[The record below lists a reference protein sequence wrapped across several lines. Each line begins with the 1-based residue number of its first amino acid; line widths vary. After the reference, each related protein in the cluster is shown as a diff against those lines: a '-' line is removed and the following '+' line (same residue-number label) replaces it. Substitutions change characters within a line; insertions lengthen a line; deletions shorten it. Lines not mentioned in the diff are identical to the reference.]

1 MQTCFCIFS
10 CCRCSD
16 RLTCIRWLLCQKSLL
31 ASCKFA
37 HPQTISGGFPGFGS
51 SFLACL
57 FRSANRLAGYASLH
71 LFVSLTLTGGV
82 GKLPSPPTDFHSM
95 SDLVTVEG
103 ESLSA
108 ARRPP
113 SVSRV
118 VQVACAQLLGELDLP
133 QLVSSLASVG
143 GHLHDAFLGTAAF
156 HDLQMHV
163 QRAGF
168 SVARLGDRSA
178 AELDAF
184 RFTASSVLDNLE
196 TVYSLLVD
204 GMEQVALATLRSTNS
219 GSSELAEN
227 ARKLSVDFETTAD
240 DVQETLKLALERRA
254 EQEERRKKLAA
265 AVAEYRVL
273 LDHARNSKAVSDES
287 FEEAEALYQEALRK
301 ESVASMKN
309 NAMQAAQVAT
319 AVGSVFS
326 TRPTLHMVGLG
337 GVTALA
343 SSFEAEVMRVREE
356 KAVYLHERH
365 KQRMSR
371 LDIGKEIA
379 ELTARIRSTREED
392 ELASA
397 TLHSLEDAVAGL
409 RVLSSVMS
417 KAEAFWSQVETNCG
431 RSDSL
436 ALQALIESSHD
447 LPQESRV
454 ALWSSDAFKRRAIAV
469 YSPWV
474 ALQDV
479 CHDYVARMKGT
490 RSNLYQLLDGQGS
503 DKDGP
508 SNPNNQSSLPDTARR
523 PLSLPNAPSDAT
535 DSPETAQGSSSTP

>member
-1 MQTCFCIFS
+1 
-10 CCRCSD
+10 
-16 RLTCIRWLLCQKSLL
+16 
-31 ASCKFA
+31 
-37 HPQTISGGFPGFGS
+37 
-51 SFLACL
+51 
-57 FRSANRLAGYASLH
+57 
-71 LFVSLTLTGGV
+71 
-82 GKLPSPPTDFHSM
+82 M
-95 SDLVTVEG
+95 SDLVTVDG
-103 ESLSA
+103 ENLSA

-143 GHLHDAFLGTAAF
+143 GHLHDAYLSTAAF

-168 SVARLGDRSA
+168 TVARLGDRAA
-178 AELDAF
+178 AELDSF

-204 GMEQVALATLRSTNS
+204 GMEPVALATLRSTNN
-219 GSSELAEN
+219 GSAELAEN
-227 ARKLSVDFETTAD
+227 AHKLAAHFEATAD
-240 DVQETLKLALERRA
+240 DVQETLTLALKRRG
-254 EQEERRKKLAA
+254 EQEERRKELAA
-265 AVAEYRVL
+265 AMAEYRVL
-273 LDHARNSKAVSDES
+273 LDHARNSKAVSDQS

-301 ESVASMKN
+301 ESVAGMKN

-326 TRPTLHMVGLG
+326 TRPGLHMVGLG

-379 ELTARIRSTREED
+379 QLTARIRSAREED
-392 ELASA
+392 EVAFA
-397 TLHSLEDAVAGL
+397 TVQSLEDAVAGL
-409 RVLSSVMS
+409 RTLAGVMS

-431 RSDSL
+431 RSDSM
-436 ALQALIESSHD
+436 ALQNLIESSQA
-447 LPQESRV
+447 LPQEERTS
-454 ALWSSDAFKRRAIAV
+454 LWASDSFKRRAIAV

-479 CHDYVARMKGT
+479 CSDYVTRMQGT
-490 RSNLYQLLDGQGS
+490 RSGLYQSLDARGS
-503 DKDGP
+503 DEDAP
-508 SNPNNQSSLPDTARR
+508 STSTGTASESFDYGAVSLPDTARR
-523 PLSLPNAPSDAT
+523 RLSLPPCPEASESSDRDAGNPGPS
-535 DSPETAQGSSSTP
+535 SG